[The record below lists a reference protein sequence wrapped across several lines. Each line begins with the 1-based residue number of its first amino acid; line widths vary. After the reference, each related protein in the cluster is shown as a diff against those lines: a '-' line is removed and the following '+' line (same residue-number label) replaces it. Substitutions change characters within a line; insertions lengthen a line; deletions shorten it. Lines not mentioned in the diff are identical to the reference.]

1 VSTRVGRPPAPG
13 VRTPVNFR
21 MRVDLKAVAQLKAAK
36 LGLSF
41 TDYIAQLV
49 SQDTGFTPDDEAQ
62 EGLPFADVA

>member
-1 VSTRVGRPPAPG
+1 
-13 VRTPVNFR
+13 

>member
-1 VSTRVGRPPAPG
+1 MTSPVGRPPAPG
-13 VRTPVNFR
+13 VRKPVNLR
-21 MRVDLKAVAQLKAAK
+21 MRVELKEVAQVRASA

-49 SQDTGFTPDDEAQ
+49 SQDTGFTPDDTQ

>member
-1 VSTRVGRPPAPG
+1 MSTRVGRPPAPG

-21 MRVDLKAVAQLKAAK
+21 MRVELKAAAQLKAAK

-49 SQDTGFTPDDEAQ
+49 SRDTGFIPDDETQ
-62 EGLPFADVA
+62 KGLPFADHL